1 MKYLQTE
8 IFTTDAGLEEITG
21 LLMRFGINETVI
33 DSPVTAHEI
42 LDKKHDY
49 EWDYVDE
56 GFIDDNAEP
65 KITFYLQDDEDGKK
79 LLEEIKDA
87 LKLVEA
93 EDRTG
98 ECILGRLR
106 VETAVVDDE
115 QWKDSYKDHFKT
127 IDLTEHIIVKPSW
140 EPVPENNTKK
150 IMELDPGMAFG
161 TGNHETTSMCAVL
174 MDETGCNEKKVLDIG
189 TGSGIL
195 AIAADLLGASE
206 VLGVDIDSEAVE
218 VAKENAR
225 VNGCGD
231 NVRFIEGDL
240 TKGIDFKGDIV
251 VANLMAEMVV
261 MLISSVR
268 EHMLSGGVF
277 ISSGILVEKKDM
289 VIGALSEEGFEIV
302 KLMEKGEWCAIMAR

>member
-1 MKYLQTE
+1 MRYLQTQ
-8 IFTTDAGLEEITG
+8 IYTTDTGIEELTG
-21 LLMRFGINETVI
+21 LLMRFNIDQTVVE
-33 DSPVTAHEI
+33 SPETAHEI

-56 GFIDDNAEP
+56 DFIDDNAEP
-65 KITFYLQDDEDGKK
+65 KITFYLSDDEDGRK
-79 LLEEIKDA
+79 LLNMVK
-87 LKLVEA
+87 EA
-93 EDRTG
+93 ITHMAKEDG
-98 ECILGRLR
+98 EGVLGRLEI
-106 VETAVVDDE
+106 ETTVVDDG

-127 IDLTEHIIVKPSW
+127 IDLTDNIIVKPSW

-150 IMELDPGMAFG
+150 ILELDPGMAFG
-161 TGNHETTSMCAVL
+161 TGDHATTSMCAVL
-174 MDETGCNEKKVLDIG
+174 MDEVGCEGKKVLDIG

-195 AIAADLLGASE
+195 AIAADLLGASDI
-206 VLGVDIDSEAVE
+206 LGVDIDPSAVE
-218 VAKENAR
+218 VAIENAE

-240 TKGIDFKGDIV
+240 TNGIDFRADIV

-268 EHMLSGGVF
+268 EHMLPEGVF

-289 VIGALSEEGFEIV
+289 VIKALDKAGFETV
-302 KLMEKGEWCAIMAR
+302 KVMKKGEWCAILAR

>member
-1 MKYLQTE
+1 MRYLQTQ
-8 IFTTDAGLEEITG
+8 IYTTDTGIEELTG
-21 LLMRFGINETVI
+21 LLMRFNIDQTVVE
-33 DSPVTAHEI
+33 SPETAHEI

-56 GFIDDNAEP
+56 DFIDDNAEP
-65 KITFYLQDDEDGKK
+65 KITFYLSDDEDGRK
-79 LLEEIKDA
+79 LLNMVK
-87 LKLVEA
+87 EA
-93 EDRTG
+93 ITHMAKEDG
-98 ECILGRLR
+98 EGVLGRLEI
-106 VETAVVDDE
+106 ETTVVDDG

-127 IDLTEHIIVKPSW
+127 IDLTDNIIVKPSW

-150 IMELDPGMAFG
+150 ILELDPGMAFG
-161 TGNHETTSMCAVL
+161 TGDHATTSMCAVL
-174 MDETGCNEKKVLDIG
+174 MDEAGCEGKKVLDIG

-195 AIAADLLGASE
+195 AIAADLLGASDI
-206 VLGVDIDSEAVE
+206 LGVDIDPSAVE
-218 VAKENAR
+218 VAIENAE

-240 TKGIDFKGDIV
+240 TKGIDFRADIV

-268 EHMLSGGVF
+268 EHMLPEGVF

-289 VIGALSEEGFEIV
+289 VIKALDKAGFETV
-302 KLMEKGEWCAIMAR
+302 KVMKKGEWCAILAR